1 MVTFQTRPSRKLTR
15 TLTAVAAG
23 TCVALLPIAATA
35 GPGALSLGG
44 KSGAKADAKPDT
56 TSDTRATTDKTSKG
70 TTYYVD
76 ADGGSDTAAG
86 TSSATAWRTLDRV
99 AEQDLAP
106 GDTVLF
112 ARGRT
117 WTGEL
122 KLSRGGTADAPL
134 TIGAYGSGNLPV
146 ITGGANCV
154 TVTGAHWLI
163 SDLRA
168 TECDWAGFE
177 LRGHHATL
185 RRVRADNNVA
195 GVSITD
201 DAHHNTVRDSA
212 LVDNNRMSVNTPG
225 GDDDSGAF
233 GVLLNGDDNVIAHN
247 TITGSH
253 ADSHDY
259 GVDGAAVEIYDGDR
273 NRVEYNITR
282 DNETFTELG
291 HQEGETAD
299 DNVFAYNVVT
309 STHDTGAFLVTRGA
323 DDGLGPVRGT
333 VAVNNSV
340 SIPGDGGE
348 GWVCYGGCDDTI
360 LKLRNNV
367 IAVGGKTGY
376 EDGDGADEDT
386 SVYDGGP
393 HQFDL
398 GPDSV
403 TADPLFTDTEDLR
416 VRPGSPAI
424 GRAEP
429 TDYTVDITG
438 TPVPS
443 EGGTAGAYEY
453 QEE

>member
-1 MVTFQTRPSRKLTR
+1 MVTSETRRPSRAITR
-15 TLTAVAAG
+15 TLTAAVVG
-23 TCVALLPIAATA
+23 TSVALLPAAATA
-35 GPGALSLGG
+35 GPGGVGAGAP
-44 KSGAKADAKPDT
+44 AKAAKGK
-56 TSDTRATTDKTSKG
+56 AAGG

-76 ADGGSDTAAG
+76 ADGGSDDAAG
-86 TSSATAWRTLDRV
+86 TSSGAAWRSLDRV

-106 GDTVLF
+106 GDAVLF

-122 KLSRGGTADAPL
+122 VLSRSGTADAPI
-134 TIGAYGSGNLPV
+134 TVGAYGSGDRPV
-146 ITGGANCV
+146 VTGGANCV

-163 SDLRA
+163 TDLRA
-168 TECDWAGFE
+168 TACDWAGFE
-177 LRGHHATL
+177 LRGHHTTL
-185 RRVRADNNVA
+185 RRVRADNSVA

-247 TITGSH
+247 TITGSY
-253 ADSHDY
+253 AESHDY
-259 GVDGAAVEIYDGDR
+259 GVDGAAVEVYNGDR

-291 HQEGETAD
+291 HQDGETAD

-340 SIPGDGGE
+340 SIPAEGGE
-348 GWVCYGGCDDTI
+348 GWTCYGGCDATI

-386 SVYDGGP
+386 SVYDGGRR
-393 HQFDL
+393 QFEP

-403 TADPLFTDTEDLR
+403 TGDPRFTGAKDLR
-416 VRPGSPAI
+416 VRAGSPAI
-424 GRAEP
+424 GRGEP
-429 TDYTVDITG
+429 VGYAVDITG
-438 TPVPS
+438 APVPAS
-443 EGGTAGAYEY
+443 GATAGAYEY
-453 QEE
+453 QG